1 VTSTGT
7 SLLSRKTLYLLER
20 RVYWSGM
27 QVDYLNRTSSRKTEG
42 ARIFARLKGNQT
54 TLDGAEFSATMDT
67 SKRRLAHASLF
78 GTGALVGHFRCSVIV
93 AHPADEIIG
102 AGGLISKL
110 SDVTVIHLTDGAPR
124 NTQIVHDAGF
134 EGREDYAEARRRE
147 CISALALANV
157 SPDCVL
163 ELDIGDHQAPH
174 FLTDLSKRLTTLLQ
188 QSAPDIVLTHPY
200 EGGHPDH
207 DAAAFATNAA
217 VRLLKR
223 HGFKPPALFEMALH
237 PGRDGEMRVLDF
249 LPSPGRETTTLMLD
263 DESQEL
269 KRRMYACFATQ
280 GESLKENPLG
290 PEKFRRPPAYDFTL
304 PPQRGKLNYENFDRE
319 FTGEEWQLLACKA
332 WMDLFPEEAAAH

>member
-1 VTSTGT
+1 MDSGEFAGEQMDR
-7 SLLSRKTLYLLER
+7 RK
-20 RVYWSGM
+20 
-27 QVDYLNRTSSRKTEG
+27 
-42 ARIFARLKGNQT
+42 
-54 TLDGAEFSATMDT
+54 
-67 SKRRLAHASLF
+67 RLAHASLF
-78 GTGALVGHFRCSVIV
+78 GTSALVRPFRCSVVV
-93 AHPADEIIG
+93 AHPADEVIG

-110 SDVTVIHLTDGAPR
+110 NDVTVIHLTDGAPR
-124 NTQIVHDAGF
+124 SKRIVHEAGF
-134 EGREDYAEARRRE
+134 EASADYAKARRRE

-223 HGFKPPALFEMALH
+223 HGFKPPTLFEMALH

-249 LPSPGRETTTLMLD
+249 LPSSGRETTTLMLD
-263 DESQEL
+263 EESQEL

-280 GESLKENPLG
+280 GESLKENPIG

-319 FTGEEWQLLACKA
+319 FTGEEWQLLARKA
-332 WMDLFPEEAAAH
+332 SMDLFPEEATVH

>member
-1 VTSTGT
+1 MGP
-7 SLLSRKTLYLLER
+7 
-20 RVYWSGM
+20 
-27 QVDYLNRTSSRKTEG
+27 
-42 ARIFARLKGNQT
+42 
-54 TLDGAEFSATMDT
+54 
-67 SKRRLAHASLF
+67 
-78 GTGALVGHFRCSVIV
+78 FRCSVIV
-93 AHPADEIIG
+93 AHPNDEIIG

-124 NTQIVHDAGF
+124 DSQIAHEAGF
-134 EGREDYAEARRRE
+134 EGSADYAQARRRE
-147 CISALALANV
+147 CISALAIAHV
-157 SPDCVL
+157 PADRIL
-163 ELDIGDHQAPH
+163 ELDVGDHQAPH
-174 FLTDLSKRLTTLLQ
+174 FLTDLSQRLTTLIQ

-249 LPSPGRETTTLMLD
+249 LPSSGREITTLMLD
-263 DESQEL
+263 DESQKL

-280 GESLKENPLG
+280 GESLKQNPLG

-304 PPQRGKLNYENFDRE
+304 PPQRGKLNYENFDKE
-319 FTGEEWQLLACKA
+319 FTGEEWQLLARKA
-332 WMDLFPEEAAAH
+332 WMDLFPEKTTAH